1 MRFFNVLRYFLREA
15 ISNLGSNRLN
25 NLISISIIMFS
36 LFTFGLFLLT
46 AENLTKLVGH
56 WTENV
61 QVNVFMQKNTPREKG
76 SHLESIIRSSA
87 CVANYKYI
95 SESEALHRFQS
106 YYPQMKQLTTQ
117 LDTNPFPPSYEIS
130 VRKEYQN
137 RVAVEDLVSRLRA
150 DPHVDDVEY
159 DQEWID
165 RIGFI
170 IRFVRILGIFFGGIL
185 MFTATFSISNVIQ
198 LMVVSRKDEIEI
210 MRLVGATNTFIK
222 GPFVTEGVLQG
233 LIGGAVSILALF
245 GLYNL
250 ILAKIQA
257 LRAPFFT
264 LDLVHFLSGW
274 TIAAVVGG
282 GMLVGF
288 VGSYMSLR
296 RLMRQPVA

>member
-1 MRFFNVLRYFLREA
+1 MRFFYVLRYFLKEA

-46 AENLTKLVGH
+46 AENLTKLVGQ

-61 QVNVFMQKNTPREKG
+61 QVNVFMQKHTQRKD
-76 SHLESIIRSSA
+76 STRLESIIKSSA
-87 CVANYKYI
+87 CVANFTYI
-95 SESEALHRFQS
+95 TEAQALRRFQS
-106 YYPQMKQLTTQ
+106 YYPQMKELTTE
-117 LDTNPFPPSYEIS
+117 LDTNPFPPSYEIT
-130 VRKEYQN
+130 VRKEFQN

-170 IRFVRILGIFFGGIL
+170 IGFVRILGLFFGGIL

-210 MRLVGATNTFIK
+210 MRLVGATNSFIK
-222 GPFVTEGVLQG
+222 GPFVAEGMLQG
-233 LIGGAVSILALF
+233 LIGGCLGIVGLF
-245 GLYNL
+245 GLYHV
-250 ILAKIQA
+250 ILAKVQA

-264 LDLVHFLSGW
+264 VNVLDFLSSSM
-274 TIAAVVGG
+274 IALVIGG

-288 VGSYMSLR
+288 IGSYLSLR
-296 RLMRQPVA
+296 RLMRHPVA